1 MVKIIDCTLR
11 EGNQARQC
19 NFNADNSYILSKE
32 ISSLG
37 IDMIE
42 AGHPLISSDEFLRV
56 KTIINAAK
64 VPVLAHARSRI
75 EDIDATIAVGAK
87 WIGLFASINEISL
100 ATKFKGKSKQEVL
113 DMFAQAITYSKSKEL
128 NVRATIED
136 ASRTEIIDVIEMIN
150 YASRSGADRIC
161 YSDSVGAL
169 SPKETYDTLS
179 LLVKKFPNITF
190 EYHVH
195 NDLGLSLANTLAAID
210 AGIEWISTSCN
221 GIGERAGI
229 TDTLQLINFL
239 YKKNHVDR
247 FNILKIP
254 QISKLVEIFS
264 RIKISPMSPIVG
276 VNAFNHVSRLH
287 QLAASKNDNAY
298 NYLTPSDFNLESTFI
313 HDSPIIEKELFLIP
327 FEKSATELKHH
338 REGPGVRYVM
348 IDKRLLE
355 ISPYYFIARKFNHPN
370 SPAMP
375 GHVDGHTHNC
385 DSVFLFLGN
394 KENYEGLCVEVILGC
409 EKKILKSPATVFIPA
424 GMYHTYRHVSGE
436 GTYINFVNS
445 GDYNSSLL

>member
-19 NFNADNSYILSKE
+19 NFDINNSMILSEE

-56 KTIINAAK
+56 QAIIKASN
-64 VPVLAHARSRI
+64 VPVLAHARARV
-75 EDIDATIAVGAK
+75 EDIDSIVNVGAK
-87 WIGLFASINEISL
+87 WIGLFASINKISL
-100 ATKFKGKSKQEVL
+100 TTKFNKKTKQDIL
-113 DMFAQAITYSKSKEL
+113 DMFSHAITYSKSKKL
-128 NVRATIED
+128 LVRATIED
-136 ASRTEIIDVIEMIN
+136 ASRTEISDVIEMIN
-150 YASRSGADRIC
+150 YAIKSGADRIC
-161 YSDSVGAL
+161 YSDSVGAF
-169 SPKETYDTLS
+169 SPQETYDVLS
-179 LLVKKFPNITF
+179 LLVKEFPNITF

-210 AGIEWISTSCN
+210 AGVEWISTSCN

-239 YKKNHVDR
+239 YKKKNINR
-247 FNILKIP
+247 FNIVKIL
-254 QISKLVEIFS
+254 QISKLVEVFS
-264 RIKISPMSPIVG
+264 RIKVSPLSPIVG
-276 VNAFNHVSRLH
+276 INAFNHVARLH
-287 QLAASKNDNAY
+287 QLAAAKDTNAY
-298 NYLTPSDFNLESTFI
+298 NYLSPSDFNLKSTFI
-313 HDSPIIEKELFLIP
+313 NDAPLINKELFLTP

-338 REGPGVRYVM
+338 RHGPGTRYVM

-355 ISPYYFIARKFNHPN
+355 MSPYYFIARKFTKSNCPVM
-370 SPAMP
+370 S
-375 GHVDGHTHNC
+375 GHVDGHLHSC

-394 KENYEGLCVEVILGC
+394 HDNYEGLCVEVILGN
-409 EKKILKSPATVFIPA
+409 EKKQLKSPATVFIPA
-424 GMYHTYRHVSGE
+424 GIYHTYRYISGE